1 MATKK
6 AVNSQTTAKKPRG
19 KGKPFLPNTPE
30 SIDERINRTG
40 APKRGASL
48 KEIYDYYDKYTSEEI
63 AAMLPPGDLKRR
75 YQQMQKGILLKDL
88 KALTINAAIIFD
100 PTPGLIREYHE
111 RTDGKVPDKV
121 QHEGTLNVEGLQ
133 ETLKKVYSATNN
145 TSDS

>member
-1 MATKK
+1 
-6 AVNSQTTAKKPRG
+6 
-19 KGKPFLPNTPE
+19 
-30 SIDERINRTG
+30 
-40 APKRGASL
+40 
-48 KEIYDYYDKYTSEEI
+48 
-63 AAMLPPGDLKRR
+63 
-75 YQQMQKGILLKDL
+75 MQKGILLKDL